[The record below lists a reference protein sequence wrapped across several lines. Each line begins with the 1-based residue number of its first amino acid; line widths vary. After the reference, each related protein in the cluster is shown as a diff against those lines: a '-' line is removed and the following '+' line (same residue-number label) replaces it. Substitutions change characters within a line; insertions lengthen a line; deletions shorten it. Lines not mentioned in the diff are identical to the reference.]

1 MNNQPEYC
9 IVQFIR
15 AIGPDGASPEAE
27 PQPFVGLASARRAV
41 RRTMRKMLAE
51 HPDRNWN
58 GWAWHAELRVHK
70 GPLPD
75 PGECMRSYT
84 LFSANLAADGI
95 THVETTL
102 QPERYLVFGNLL
114 IWFTDH
120 GPNALHEALSGI
132 VLESWG
138 IAFALH
144 RGMVASWLDLRC
156 GELRHYDLQ
165 LRAVAV

>member
-1 MNNQPEYC
+1 MTKQYKTRLRVHGRGPGESEVDAHVC
-9 IVQFIR
+9 DFPGIAAVKATTAHRVR
-15 AIGPDGASPEAE
+15 AA
-27 PQPFVGLASARRAV
+27 LAA
-41 RRTMRKMLAE
+41 
-51 HPDRNWN
+51 HPDRNWS

-75 PGECMRSYT
+75 PGECMRRYT
-84 LFSANLAADGI
+84 LFSAYLAADGI

-120 GPNALHEALSGI
+120 GPDALHEALSGI

-165 LRAVAV
+165 LRASAL